1 MSVAKISDEFEGT
14 VFVRGFGSFGAGD
27 ELPADAVVGDHIPVG
42 SAKVEPA
49 EKRGRR
55 KADDSED

>member
-27 ELPADAVVGDHIPVG
+27 ELPADAVVGDHVPV
-42 SAKVEPA
+42 
-49 EKRGRR
+49 EKPRARR
-55 KADDSED
+55 KADDSDD